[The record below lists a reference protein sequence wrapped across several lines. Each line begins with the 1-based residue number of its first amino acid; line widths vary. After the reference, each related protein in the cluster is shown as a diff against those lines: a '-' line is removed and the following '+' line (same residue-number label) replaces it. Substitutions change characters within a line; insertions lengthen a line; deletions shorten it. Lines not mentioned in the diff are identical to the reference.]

1 MRLMTEPVPER
12 RSIPTEV
19 LVEMA
24 RLKGLS
30 DSVVAF
36 ALTLL
41 VLDIRIPEGITPA
54 DLPASLM
61 ALAPSGVVY
70 LIAFA
75 IIGGAWGSHQRM
87 LGQIGRGDGLLV
99 WYTLLSLLP
108 ITLLPASASM
118 LGGYP
123 SEPIALGTFATNVV
137 AIQVTAVLLW
147 RHAERHGLI
156 TTGLD
161 QRMVEGIGRR
171 IAVIALG
178 FVASIPLA
186 LVTPVLVYA
195 LWVAVFALVFA
206 TDWLSWQQANLT
218 VRVTIPLDGAA
229 GARIHLR
236 HSAGRLHLDT
246 ADDAAALVEGVFGGG
261 LDQNVSIVGGQAD
274 VRLAVTR
281 LSGFL
286 SPRYPW
292 AWGRVTPLD
301 WDVGVSGQIPI
312 ALTVEAVADDGLLEL
327 GGLRLTELD
336 ITVTAA
342 SLEVSLPAH
351 SGTFRVRVDAKAGS
365 VDLRVPSGVAASI
378 ACEPAMSGSVLVDT
392 SRFPTVVAEREYQS
406 PEFETAAARVEID
419 THVSA
424 GSITIA

>member
-1 MRLMTEPVPER
+1 MTEPVPER

-41 VLDIRIPEGITPA
+41 VLDIRIPEGIAPS
-54 DLPASLM
+54 DLPANLI
-61 ALAPSGVVY
+61 ALAPTAIVY

-108 ITLLPASASM
+108 ITLLPASASL
-118 LGGYP
+118 LGDYP
-123 SEPIALGTFATNVV
+123 SEPIALGTFAVNAV
-137 AIQVTAVLLW
+137 AIQLTAVLLW

-161 QRMVEGIGRR
+161 QRIIDGIGRR
-171 IAVIALG
+171 LAVIALA
-178 FVASIPLA
+178 FVVSIPLA

-206 TDWLSWQQANLT
+206 TDWLSWQQTNKT
-218 VRVTIPLDGAA
+218 VRATIPLDGTTD
-229 GARIHLR
+229 ARIHLR
-236 HSAGRLHLDT
+236 HSAGRLRLDA

-261 LDQNVSIVGGQAD
+261 LDQSVSIVSGQAD

-292 AWGRVTPLD
+292 TWGRVTPFD
-301 WDVGVSGQIPI
+301 WDMGVSGRIPI
-312 ALTVEAVADDGLLEL
+312 ALTVEAASDTGLLEL

-336 ITVTAA
+336 IRVTAA
-342 SLEVSLPAH
+342 SLDVFLPAH
-351 SGTFRVRVDAKAGS
+351 NGAVRVRVDAKAGS
-365 VDLRVPSGVAASI
+365 VDVHVPSSVAASI
-378 ACEPAMSGSVLVDT
+378 ACEPSMSGAVLVDT
-392 SRFPTVVAEREYQS
+392 TRFPMVDPDRLYRS
-406 PEFETAAARVEID
+406 PEFETAVARVKVD
-419 THVSA
+419 THVTA
-424 GSITIA
+424 GSITVA